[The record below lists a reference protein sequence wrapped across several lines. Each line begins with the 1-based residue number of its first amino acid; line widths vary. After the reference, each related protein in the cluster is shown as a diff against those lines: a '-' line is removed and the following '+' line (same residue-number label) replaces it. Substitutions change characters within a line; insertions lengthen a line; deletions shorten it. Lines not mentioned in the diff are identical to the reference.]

1 MVAKLFVHR
10 IPDLSN
16 NFLLMDNNCFVLKRL
31 SEEQFFAAVTA
42 KPEHCGNESAVR
54 RAMTCN
60 QYRRFMQNEEA
71 TSILRITSSIIPG
84 NKTL

>member
-1 MVAKLFVHR
+1 
-10 IPDLSN
+10 
-16 NFLLMDNNCFVLKRL
+16 MDNNCFVLKRL
-31 SEEQFFAAVTA
+31 SKEQFFVAGTPQVTA
-42 KPEHCGNESAVR
+42 KPEHCGNESAVH

-60 QYRRFMQNEEA
+60 QYRHFMRNEEA